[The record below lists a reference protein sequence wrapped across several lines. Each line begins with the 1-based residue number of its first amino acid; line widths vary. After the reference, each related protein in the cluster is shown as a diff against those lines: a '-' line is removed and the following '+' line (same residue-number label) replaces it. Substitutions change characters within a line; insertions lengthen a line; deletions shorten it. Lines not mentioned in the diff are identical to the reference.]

1 MGSVKGSLKDIE
13 LIVLDIDGT
22 LLSDDGTIGSD
33 TRNLIHKLQ
42 GKGVRFSF
50 ASGRLHSAITAFAE
64 ELKVDVPI
72 ISLDGCLLKSYP
84 GNQVLFESYVK
95 EKHVRR
101 TMEFAERYLLNIC
114 LCHDDAIY
122 YTEINSVIPQITEK
136 FGAKFQLVDSYD
148 GYLTR
153 TLEVLMAA
161 ESREALKYVF
171 DKMSFPYCTG
181 LNKSFFRSHSYDNIY
196 YLEIR
201 RKGSSKGKG
210 LQRLMRYLNVNPF
223 KTAVVGDWYNDFS
236 LYQKETT
243 NVAVANAVAELKRIA
258 DIVTEK
264 SNNEDGVAEFL
275 EMVLKAKDK

>member
-22 LLSDDGTIGSD
+22 LLSDEGIIGGN
-33 TRNLIHKLQ
+33 TKEFIKKLQ

-50 ASGRLHSAITAFAE
+50 ASGRLHSAITSFAD
-64 ELKVDVPI
+64 ELKVDIPI

-95 EKHVRR
+95 EKHVKR
-101 TMEFAERYLLNIC
+101 TMEFAQRYLLNIC
-114 LCHDDAIY
+114 LCHDDAIF

-136 FGAKFQLVDSYD
+136 FGAKFQLVDSYND
-148 GYLTR
+148 YLTR

-161 ESREALKYVF
+161 DSREALKYVF

-210 LQRLMRYLNVNPF
+210 LQRLMKYLGVSPF
-223 KTAVVGDWYNDFS
+223 KTAVVGDWYNDLS

-243 NVAVANAVAELKRIA
+243 NVAVANAVAELKRNA

-275 EMVLKAKDK
+275 EMVLKAKNK